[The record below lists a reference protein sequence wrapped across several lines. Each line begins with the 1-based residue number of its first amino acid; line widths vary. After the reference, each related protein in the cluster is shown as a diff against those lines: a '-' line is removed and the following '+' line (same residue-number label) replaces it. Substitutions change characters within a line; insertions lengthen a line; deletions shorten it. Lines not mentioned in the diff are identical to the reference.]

1 MKKQDMTIEIKP
13 VKIVRTK
20 IAIVGDSPLIVHGW
34 SEKAKR
40 MMLEA
45 QMKTAKAKK
54 AREVRDPFA
63 EFIDSMY
70 WMTEKPSD
78 KTPDAF
84 YEAIANGA
92 KFGFPVTA
100 IKQAAIAA
108 SYRSGQTK
116 DMASMRGVFFINGTD
131 NAEFATIESGVPV
144 MREDMVRI
152 GMGSADLRYRAEFQ
166 GWKTEVILTY
176 NDNGVYT
183 LEHIIN
189 AINLGGFMCGIGEW
203 RPERDGQYGMYHVEL
218 SEEV

>member
-1 MKKQDMTIEIKP
+1 MKKQDVAIEIRP

-20 IAIVGDSPLIVHGW
+20 LTIVGDSPLIVHAW

-45 QMKTAKAKK
+45 QMKTAKTKK
-54 AREVRDPFA
+54 AREPRNPFE
-63 EFIDSMY
+63 EFVDSMY
-70 WMTEKPSD
+70 WISEKPAD
-78 KTPDAF
+78 KSPDGF
-84 YEAIANGA
+84 NEALVNGA

-108 SYRSGQTK
+108 AYRSGSTK
-116 DMASMRGVFFINGTD
+116 DMASLRGVFFINGME
-131 NAEFATIESGVPV
+131 NSEYATIKNSSPEI
-144 MREDMVRI
+144 REDMVRV
-152 GMGSADLRYRAEFQ
+152 GMGSADLRYRAEFPN
-166 GWKTEVILTY
+166 WKMDVALTY

-218 SEEV
+218 SEEG